1 MKKILIVL
9 MICGVASA
17 GMKIGGRIG
26 YYDGDDPRTQQ
37 TASGAVFGGQLTFP
51 LLGMVDLEI
60 SGSYAGSESDISMQ
74 QYLVTY
80 IEDEFGQSFQG
91 DTSGLAQYLENEFG
105 WSPDSIE
112 TQLLSDYTAT
122 FHDID
127 LGATM
132 KVKIPI
138 GAIPLRPYIGGGA
151 GAHILFSDAD
161 VLLQVAAQQT
171 GGQLSID
178 PYDKVH
184 PGIHGVVG
192 AAFEPPMVPISFFG
206 EYKYTK
212 PLGGDQDVGG
222 ISMVYFGLNLG
233 F

>member
-1 MKKILIVL
+1 MKKILTVLIV
-9 MICGVASA
+9 CGVAAA

-26 YYDGDDPRTQQ
+26 YYDGDDPRTRQS
-37 TASGAVFGGQLTFP
+37 ASGAVFGGQITFP
-51 LLGMVDLEI
+51 LLGLVDLEI

-80 IEDEFGQSFQG
+80 LDDEYGLNFED
-91 DTSGLAQYLENEFG
+91 DTTGLSQYLEDEWG
-105 WSPDSIE
+105 WSPDSLE
-112 TQLLSDYTAT
+112 TELFSDYTAT

-138 GAIPLRPYIGGGA
+138 GALPLRPYIGGGA

-161 VLLQVAAQQT
+161 VLLQVASQQT

-184 PGIHGVVG
+184 PGVHGIIG
-192 AAFEPPMVPISFFG
+192 AAFEPPAVPISFFG

-212 PLGGDQDVGG
+212 PLGGEDVGG
-222 ISMVYFGLNLG
+222 ISMVYFGVNLG

>member
-1 MKKILIVL
+1 MKKLLTVL
-9 MICGVASA
+9 LICGVAAA
-17 GMKIGGRIG
+17 GMKIGGRVG
-26 YYDGDDPRTQQ
+26 YYDGDDPRTGQSA
-37 TASGAVFGGQLTFP
+37 TGGVFGGQIVMP
-51 LLGMVDLEI
+51 LLPMVDLEI

-74 QYLVTY
+74 QYLVSY
-80 IEDEFGQSFQG
+80 IEDEYGESFQD
-91 DTSGLAQYLENEFG
+91 DTTGLAEYLEEEWG
-105 WSPDSIE
+105 WSADSSQ
-112 TQLLSDYTAT
+112 TQLLNNYTAS

-138 GAIPLRPYIGGGA
+138 GALPLRPYVGGGA

-161 VLLQVAAQQT
+161 VLIQVVDQQT
-171 GGQLSID
+171 GGELSID
-178 PYDKVH
+178 PYDHVH

-192 AAFEPPMVPISFFG
+192 AAFEPPMLPISFFG

-212 PLGGDQDVGG
+212 PVAGEGDVGG
-222 ISMVYFGLNLG
+222 ISMVYFGMNLG

>member
-1 MKKILIVL
+1 MKKILLVL
-9 MICGVASA
+9 IICGVAAA

-26 YYDGDDPRTQQ
+26 YYNGDDPRTQQ
-37 TASGAVFGGQLTFP
+37 TASGTVFGGQITLP

-60 SGSYAGSESDISMQ
+60 SGAYAGSESDISMQ

-80 IEDEFGQSFQG
+80 IEDEYGMSFQG
-91 DTSGLAQYLENEFG
+91 DTTGLTQYLEDTWG
-105 WSPDSIE
+105 WSPDSLQTE
-112 TQLLSDYTAT
+112 LFNDYTAT

-127 LGATM
+127 LGATL

-138 GAIPLRPYIGGGA
+138 GALPLHPYVGGGA

-161 VLLQVAAQQT
+161 VLIDVANQQT

-178 PYDKVH
+178 PYDHVH

-192 AAFEPPMVPISFFG
+192 AAFEPPAVPISFFG

-212 PLGGDQDVGG
+212 PISGNDEVGG
-222 ISMVYFGLNLG
+222 ISMVYFGVNLG

>member
-1 MKKILIVL
+1 MRKMLLLLV
-9 MICGVASA
+9 ICGVAFA
-17 GMKIGGRIG
+17 GMRIGGRIG

-37 TASGAVFGGQLTFP
+37 TASGAVFGGQIVMP

-80 IEDEFGQSFQG
+80 LEDEYGVNFEG
-91 DTSGLAQYLENEFG
+91 DTTGLTQYLEDEWG
-105 WSPDSIE
+105 WSPDSIQTE
-112 TQLLSDYTAT
+112 LLNDYTAT

-138 GAIPLRPYIGGGA
+138 GALPLRPYVGLGG

-161 VLLQVAAQQT
+161 VLLQVANEQT

-184 PGIHGVVG
+184 PGVHGVVG
-192 AAFEPPMVPISFFG
+192 AAFEPPAVPISFFA

-212 PLGGDQDVGG
+212 PLGEDDVDGV
-222 ISMVYFGLNLG
+222 SMVYFGANLG